1 MRMVD
6 LAETIAPGCEVETI
20 GIRPG
25 EKLHEVLVSEDE
37 ARNTVEVEDMY
48 VIQPAHPWWNRGN
61 WVNARALPDGFRYAS
76 DTNSSWL
83 TGDELQELIGPDEP
97 AKSVVP
103 A

>member
-1 MRMVD
+1 MSD
-6 LAETIAPGCEVETI
+6 LAETIAPGCEIEVI

-37 ARNTVEVEDMY
+37 ARNAVEVEGMY
-48 VIQPAHPWWNRGN
+48 VIRPSHPWWSREN
-61 WVNARALPDGFRYAS
+61 WVNGRALPEGFRYTS

-83 TGDELQELIGPDEP
+83 TNDELQELISH
-97 AKSVVP
+97 AKVPVP